1 MSGQAME
8 IDEETRA
15 QLRTAGVEVD
25 LETQQAIYAA
35 SRASVRSRSSSADQ
49 LESRPHKVTMTDAR
63 FIFFFLLGIYMFPLD
78 SYPLLLFPPSTQF
91 FTRLSQ

>member
-63 FIFFFLLGIYMFPLD
+63 FIFFFFLVSICFH
-78 SYPLLLFPPSTQF
+78 
-91 FTRLSQ
+91 